1 MANKQ
6 ASSVRLRQKTEES
19 IIQENLWLY
28 RKLQSVKASSDV
40 DRSALEQFYES
51 SRKYMPRQK
60 REGPNVTPPGM
71 PSQKSSWN
79 DRWHVAQQQE

>member
-6 ASSVRLRQKTEES
+6 ASSVRLRHKTEES
-19 IIQENLWLY
+19 ITQGNLWLY
-28 RKLQSVKASSDV
+28 RRLQSVKASSDV

-60 REGPNVTPPGM
+60 REGPSVAPPGI
-71 PSQKSSWN
+71 PAQKSSWN
-79 DRWHVAQQQE
+79 DRWHAAQ